1 MLLSD
6 GYALTYHKSRN
17 QIVISLPQTYATI
30 TNTVEQPVDRRTDI
44 EEADLAILLNI
55 AKLIFYKEERE
66 DK

>member
-1 MLLSD
+1 MLCSD
-6 GYALTYHKSRN
+6 GYALTYYKHKN
-17 QIVISLPQTYATI
+17 QIVINLPQTYATI